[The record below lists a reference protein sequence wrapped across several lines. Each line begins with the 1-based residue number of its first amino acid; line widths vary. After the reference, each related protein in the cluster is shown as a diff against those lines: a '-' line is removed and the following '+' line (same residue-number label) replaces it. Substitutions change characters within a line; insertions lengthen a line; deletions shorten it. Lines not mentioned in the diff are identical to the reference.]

1 MLGSTAS
8 VADPNTV
15 LNTIVAE
22 ALCQFADR
30 LEGAEDFNSAVNE
43 LVKETIS
50 LHMRIIFN
58 GNGYSEE
65 WKNEAERRGLLN
77 LVSTVD
83 ALPQMIEP
91 KNIDVF
97 VKHKVYSE
105 SEVRS
110 RYEILLES
118 YSKTVNIEALTA
130 IDMVRKQ
137 YIPAVSSYIS
147 VLSDNVLA
155 KKGVSS
161 AVPCKAETEIIE
173 RLSALLD
180 EMYEY
185 SNALEKADTE
195 ALALTGYN
203 QARAFRDNVLP
214 IMDGMRNAVDSAETV
229 TADEYW
235 PVATYGE
242 LMFKV

>member
-1 MLGSTAS
+1 
-8 VADPNTV
+8 
-15 LNTIVAE
+15 
-22 ALCQFADR
+22 
-30 LEGAEDFNSAVNE
+30 
-43 LVKETIS
+43 
-50 LHMRIIFN
+50 MRIIFN

-155 KKGVSS
+155 KKSVSS
-161 AVPCKAETEIIE
+161 AVSCKAETEIIE
-173 RLSALLD
+173 HLSALLD

-214 IMDGMRNAVDSAETV
+214 IMDGLRNAVDSAETV